1 MQNIRGH
8 PHMVPTQQTV
18 VSRLYQSVIDDVC
31 TNTREIFL
39 DEGVDESTIQ
49 AFKKT
54 WEEKVM
60 SSKAVANH
68 QIQNQGVY
76 MLQQGRS
83 ATPMLL
89 KNGVTQQLLQYSQH
103 TPLLSRAAHQAQAA
117 LPAGIMFQAGDSR
130 PQKFQ
135 VAHVS
140 RTGQLVGNQQ
150 IVSSNNVSATSS
162 NKVLQ
167 IDGSTD
173 CPGDVDIKSQAGSSN
188 LIEKSKNSK
197 LVKKVHKNK
206 QSRKKRI
213 KIVLQFDGE
222 NDDSSEEEEDEEVDD
237 DEEDDEEDED
247 DDDESDNE
255 SDNENGE
262 NDNKSKTAKNEDKE
276 LCSDDDVSS
285 EEDPTEL
292 FDTDNVVVCQYDKI
306 HRTKSRWK
314 FNLKVGIMSLNG
326 RDHVFQK
333 AVGEANW

>member
-1 MQNIRGH
+1 
-8 PHMVPTQQTV
+8 MVPQQQTV

-60 SSKAVANH
+60 SSKAVSNH

-140 RTGQLVGNQQ
+140 RPGQLVGSQQ

-173 CPGDVDIKSQAGSSN
+173 CPEEVDIKCQASPSN
-188 LIEKSKNSK
+188 LMVKSIHNK
-197 LVKKVHKNK
+197 LVNKPNKKKL
-206 QSRKKRI
+206 SRKKRI
-213 KIVLQFDGE
+213 KIVFQFDGE
-222 NDDSSEEEEDEEVDD
+222 NDDSSEDEEEEEEDD
-237 DEEDDEEDED
+237 DEE

-262 NDNKSKTAKNEDKE
+262 NDNTNKTLKNEDKE

>member
-8 PHMVPTQQTV
+8 PHMMPQQQTV

-140 RTGQLVGNQQ
+140 RPGQLVGGQK

-173 CPGDVDIKSQAGSSN
+173 CPEEVEIKCQASPSN
-188 LIEKSKNSK
+188 LMEKSKNDK
-197 LVKKVHKNK
+197 L
-206 QSRKKRI
+206 RKKANKKKLSLKKRV

-222 NDDSSEEEEDEEVDD
+222 NDDSSEDDLSEDSSSS
-237 DEEDDEEDED
+237 DE
-247 DDDESDNE
+247 DDDESDDE
-255 SDNENGE
+255 SDTDNEGNT
-262 NDNKSKTAKNEDKE
+262 NKTVKHEYEE
-276 LCSDDDVSS
+276 LCSDDDVTS
-285 EEDPTEL
+285 EEDPIAM

-306 HRTKSRWK
+306 QRTKTRWR
-314 FNLKVGIMSLNG
+314 FNLKSGIMNLNG
-326 RDHVFQK
+326 REHVFQK

>member
-8 PHMVPTQQTV
+8 PHMMPQQQTV

-140 RTGQLVGNQQ
+140 RPGQLVGGQK

-173 CPGDVDIKSQAGSSN
+173 CPEEVEMKCQASPSN
-188 LIEKSKNSK
+188 LMEKSKNDK
-197 LVKKVHKNK
+197 L
-206 QSRKKRI
+206 RKKANKKKLSLKKRV

-222 NDDSSEEEEDEEVDD
+222 NDDSSEDEEEEEEE
-237 DEEDDEEDED
+237 EEDDEDEDD

-255 SDNENGE
+255 SDHENGE
-262 NDNKSKTAKNEDKE
+262 NGNTNKTVKNEDKE

>member
-1 MQNIRGH
+1 
-8 PHMVPTQQTV
+8 MVPTQQTV

-83 ATPMLL
+83 AAPMLL
-89 KNGVTQQLLQYSQH
+89 KNGVTQQLLQYSH
-103 TPLLSRAAHQAQAA
+103 TPLLSRAAQQAQSA
-117 LPAGIMFQAGDSR
+117 LPAGIMFQTGDTR

-135 VAHVS
+135 VAHVT

-150 IVSSNNVSATSS
+150 IVTSSNVSTTSS
-162 NKVLQ
+162 NKILQ

-173 CPGDVDIKSQAGSSN
+173 CHEDFNVKNQAGTSN
-188 LIEKSKNSK
+188 LISKSKNNK
-197 LVKKVHKNK
+197 LVKRTH
-206 QSRKKRI
+206 RG
-213 KIVLQFDGE
+213 KIVSKKKVKIVFQFDGE
-222 NDDSSEEEEDEEVDD
+222 NDDTSSEDDDEEEEED
-237 DEEDDEEDED
+237 D
-247 DDDESDNE
+247 DDDDDDDDD

-262 NDNKSKTAKNEDKE
+262 VEDKDKTVKNEDKE